1 MHTKKCIQKNV
12 YKFFTNKKNAYK
24 TLFPILFKWIQIL
37 SY

>member
-1 MHTKKCIQKNV
+1 MHTN
-12 YKFFTNKKNAYK
+12 FFTNKKNAYK